1 MILAMCILTI
11 SSSIAMI
18 GLMAMIGLAISGHT
32 SRTKSIRKKIK

>member
-1 MILAMCILTI
+1 MLLAMGILII

-18 GLMAMIGLAISGHT
+18 VLMVMIGIAISGHI